1 MKHVKFGNLDSVYDL
16 NLILSSREIS
26 APAVRSKV
34 INIEGA
40 DGSLDLTDAFGRV
53 FYNNRT
59 IKLVFSYVDNGM
71 SFWDE
76 FSLIQNAI
84 HGKRMEIRFDDDC
97 EHHYIGRCSVDKWNA
112 SSVYGKITVT
122 VNADPFKL
130 KDTLT
135 VKTISVSSSTTINID
150 KIFMFTKPIIVAST
164 NMNLVYE
171 GTTYSLT
178 GGQNFTGIELKIG
191 SNQLRFTGTGSVT
204 ITYQEG
210 SL

>member
-1 MKHVKFGNLDSVYDL
+1 MINVKFGNIDSFYDL

-26 APAVRSKV
+26 APAVRTKLV
-34 INIEGA
+34 NVEGA
-40 DGSLDLTDAFGRV
+40 DGSLDLSDSFGRV

-59 IKLVFSYVDNGM
+59 IKLVFSYIDNGVP
-71 SFWDE
+71 FWDE
-76 FSLIQNAI
+76 FSLIQNNL
-84 HGKRMEIRFDDDC
+84 HGKRMEVRFNDDPI
-97 EHHYIGRCSVDKWNA
+97 HHYIGRCSVDKWNA
-112 SSVYGKITVT
+112 SSVFGKITVT

-178 GGQNFTGIELKIG
+178 GGQNFTGIEFKIG
-191 SNQLRFTGTGSVT
+191 TNQLQFTGTGNVT